1 MKNKIRTNYI
11 YLIFLIPIIPHF
23 ETSFTFLHTDD
34 IPIILY
40 FIAFFIFENRK
51 NVLIK
56 VRKFLPITLFI
67 SYLLIQNLALSRDV
81 VNTEI
86 FRYVFYLLI
95 FIHLSQIIQEY
106 DYLKNIPVYLFFFL
120 SSFSI
125 LSYSLKLNLG
135 TDSYDYWNIG
145 LNLNQWGFTPGR
157 VNGFQA
163 GGPNSFGDLICI
175 LGLFTL
181 VRIKQPY
188 KPFVIVISL
197 IACFFTYSRSSLLVL
212 IFLILVYVFFNN
224 DKRKNLTCMTLALLF
239 LLNFGFIERFT
250 SEKETEGIQ
259 DRIEM
264 QTATAGYLSNLHV
277 SNLLI
282 GNGYNNVG
290 VVNDNVGNI
299 EDFDDD
305 LRVTGPHNS
314 YLFFILKYGII
325 GFVLYSI
332 IFLKLI
338 KTIFEKR
345 LKDLTLDSSVIS
357 ISAFLI
363 LGLASDL
370 LHNHSVVWL
379 MYFLLSD
386 MNE

>member
-51 NVLIK
+51 KVLIK

-106 DYLKNIPVYLFFFL
+106 DYLKNIPIYLFFFL

-188 KPFVIVISL
+188 KPFVIILSL
-197 IACFFTYSRSSLLVL
+197 VACFFTYSRSSLLVL

-224 DKRKNLTCMTLALLF
+224 DKRKN
-239 LLNFGFIERFT
+239 
-250 SEKETEGIQ
+250 
-259 DRIEM
+259 
-264 QTATAGYLSNLHV
+264 
-277 SNLLI
+277 
-282 GNGYNNVG
+282 
-290 VVNDNVGNI
+290 
-299 EDFDDD
+299 
-305 LRVTGPHNS
+305 
-314 YLFFILKYGII
+314 
-325 GFVLYSI
+325 
-332 IFLKLI
+332 
-338 KTIFEKR
+338 
-345 LKDLTLDSSVIS
+345 
-357 ISAFLI
+357 
-363 LGLASDL
+363 
-370 LHNHSVVWL
+370 
-379 MYFLLSD
+379 
-386 MNE
+386 

>member
-67 SYLLIQNLALSRDV
+67 SYLLIQNLVLSRDV

-95 FIHLSQIIQEY
+95 FIHLSQINQEY

-181 VRIKQPY
+181 VRIKRPY

-224 DKRKNLTCMTLALLF
+224 DKRKNLICMTLALLF

-250 SEKETEGIQ
+250 SEKETQGIQ

>member
-40 FIAFFIFENRK
+40 FIAFFIFENKK

-56 VRKFLPITLFI
+56 VQKFLPITLFI

-106 DYLKNIPVYLFFFL
+106 DYLKNMPIYLFFFL

-188 KPFVIVISL
+188 KPFVIILSL
-197 IACFFTYSRSSLLVL
+197 VACFFTYSRSSLLVL

-338 KTIFEKR
+338 KTIFKKR

>member
-1 MKNKIRTNYI
+1 VKNKIRTNYI

-40 FIAFFIFENRK
+40 FIAFFIFENKK

-56 VRKFLPITLFI
+56 VQKFLPITLFI

-125 LSYSLKLNLG
+125 LSYFFKLNLG
-135 TDSYDYWNIG
+135 TDSYNYWNIG

-188 KPFVIVISL
+188 KPFVIVLSL

>member
-1 MKNKIRTNYI
+1 VKNKIRTNYI

-67 SYLLIQNLALSRDV
+67 SYLLIQNLVLSRDV

-95 FIHLSQIIQEY
+95 FIHLSQINQEY

-120 SSFSI
+120 SSLSI
-125 LSYSLKLNLG
+125 LSYSFKLNLG

-188 KPFVIVISL
+188 KPFVIVLSL

-224 DKRKNLTCMTLALLF
+224 DKRKNLICMTLALLF

>member
-51 NVLIK
+51 KVLIK

-125 LSYSLKLNLG
+125 LSYSFKLNLG
-135 TDSYDYWNIG
+135 TDSYNYWNIG

-188 KPFVIVISL
+188 KPFVIVLSL

>member
-40 FIAFFIFENRK
+40 FIAFFIFENKK

-56 VRKFLPITLFI
+56 VQKFLPITLFI

-106 DYLKNIPVYLFFFL
+106 DYLKNIPIYLFFFL

-188 KPFVIVISL
+188 KPFVIILSL
-197 IACFFTYSRSSLLVL
+197 VACFFTYSRSSLLVL

>member
-40 FIAFFIFENRK
+40 FIAFFIFENKK

-56 VRKFLPITLFI
+56 VQKFLPITLFI
-67 SYLLIQNLALSRDV
+67 SYLLIQNLVLSRDV

-106 DYLKNIPVYLFFFL
+106 DYLKNIPIYLFFFL

-188 KPFVIVISL
+188 KPFVIVLSL
-197 IACFFTYSRSSLLVL
+197 VACFFTYSRSSLLVL
-212 IFLILVYVFFNN
+212 IFLILVYVFFDN
-224 DKRKNLTCMTLALLF
+224 DKKKNLTCMTLALLF